1 MTAHGSDAA
10 SSHIRSARRKGNRR
24 AKAACM
30 QSKVPHR
37 CLPRKSTTGW
47 TLALVLW
54 REAERG
60 FEAWSCLRDIKTGS
74 LLRVSISGPTAL
86 VSVLVTASVK
96 AYACTP

>member
-1 MTAHGSDAA
+1 MVPMRRVHIFGRRGGRGIDAPRPRA
-10 SSHIRSARRKGNRR
+10 CRARFRIGVCRENQR
-24 AKAACM
+24 
-30 QSKVPHR
+30 
-37 CLPRKSTTGW
+37 LGW